1 MRLPVAISSS
11 LDDDARNTNT
21 ESAVVS
27 NSIEAG
33 CVEGAVSGHS
43 DSVVEATAPA
53 LPARMNSVPIPI
65 CSSQLA
71 IATGV
76 RCRAQS

>member
-1 MRLPVAISSS
+1 VRLPVAISSS
-11 LDDDARNTNT
+11 LDDDARNTST

-33 CVEGAVSGHS
+33 CVEGAVCGHS

-53 LPARMNSVPIPI
+53 RPS
-65 CSSQLA
+65 LA
-71 IATGV
+71 SRSTG
-76 RCRAQS
+76 